1 MERIRRNLF
10 AKYAMVLG
18 ISLIAAAS
26 GQASVTKVG
35 NGDDGAD
42 LETLTQITSGP
53 ILEAR
58 KRAIE
63 TVKQLNA
70 NGIPGMGLLIPELE
84 HSNLFMATK
93 DVHPTG
99 EPQGSLEIS
108 ADKGFV
114 YARTFAEP
122 YAATR
127 FFPIAAT
134 LTADQLV
141 ALHIHEA
148 LHRSLPPDIRTDEN
162 KVMHLTMAMTSPGAS
177 YDRVF
182 QVASLYINADA
193 SNTAQHSPQRFAPM
207 PETQLHSTVSI
218 EPIDLPSKSRTE
230 VKVGTEFY
238 TSMAYG
244 WRPGATNELQLK
256 TSLGGYRQ
264 IGSYAVEPAFRFR
277 TKVFRE
283 IEQGVGIGLGTTS
296 YDFEGRIKLDEE
308 TVVGPLV
315 RFTAKSLTEPS
326 YSFGDRDISTVG
338 GFYRNK
344 SEGSYLETT
353 VFYSFGSTAG
363 KDEYSSTKFNPILS
377 LTGRAGVKYNYLY
390 IGGLFDVHSS
400 EGREL
405 SQIEQENSNN
415 GYYSQPTPGLM
426 RPGFRII
433 AVGPELGL
441 EGKSFNFRLYAKTI
455 LNPSQGTFDDLGD
468 NMDRGS
474 GAALLGTSF
483 AMAF

>member
-1 MERIRRNLF
+1 MEKIRMNLF

-18 ISLIAAAS
+18 LSLIAAAP
-26 GQASVTKVG
+26 GYASVTKVG

-53 ILEAR
+53 ILAAR
-58 KRAIE
+58 QRAIE

-99 EPQGSLEIS
+99 EQQGSLEIS

-182 QVASLYINADA
+182 QVASLYINVDVA
-193 SNTAQHSPQRFAPM
+193 NTAQRSPQRFAPM
-207 PETQLHSTVSI
+207 PEAQLNSTVSI
-218 EPIDLPSKSRTE
+218 EPIILPSKSRTE
-230 VKVGTEFY
+230 VKVGTEMY
-238 TSMAYG
+238 SEAAYG
-244 WRPGATNELQLK
+244 WRAGATNEIQLK

-264 IGSYAVEPAFRFR
+264 IGSYAVEPVFRFR
-277 TKVFRE
+277 AKIFRE
-283 IEQGVGIGLGTTS
+283 VERGLGLGTTS
-296 YDFEGRIKLDEE
+296 YEVEGRIKLDEE
-308 TVVGPLV
+308 TVAGPLL
-315 RFTAKSLTEPS
+315 RFTAKSLDEPA
-326 YSFGDRDISTVG
+326 YTFGDRDITTVG
-338 GFYRNK
+338 AFYRNIGE
-344 SEGSYLETT
+344 SSYFESTA
-353 VFYSFGSTAG
+353 FYSFGSTSG
-363 KDEYSSTKFNPILS
+363 KNEYYSAKYNPILS
-377 LTGRAGVKYNYLY
+377 LTGRAGMKYRYLY
-390 IGGLFDVHSS
+390 IGGLLDIHSS
-400 EGREL
+400 EGREI
-405 SQIEQENSNN
+405 SASEQEHSNG

-426 RPGFRII
+426 RPGFRIL

-441 EGKSFNFRLYAKTI
+441 EGKNFNLRLYAKTI
-455 LNPSQGTFDDLGD
+455 LNTSQGLFDDLGD
-468 NMDRGS
+468 VMDRGS
-474 GAALLGTSF
+474 GSALLGTSF

>member
-1 MERIRRNLF
+1 MEKIRMNLF

-18 ISLIAAAS
+18 WGLIAAAP
-26 GQASVTKVG
+26 GYASVTKVG

-53 ILEAR
+53 ILAAR
-58 KRAIE
+58 QRAIE

-84 HSNLFMATK
+84 HNNLFMATK

-99 EPQGSLEIS
+99 EQQGSLEIS

-182 QVASLYINADA
+182 QVASLYINADVT
-193 SNTAQHSPQRFAPM
+193 NTAQRSGQRPT
-207 PETQLHSTVSI
+207 PVLETQMNSTVSVA
-218 EPIDLPSKSRTE
+218 PIVLPSKSRTE
-230 VKVGTEFY
+230 VKMGVEVYSQGR
-238 TSMAYG
+238 YG
-244 WRPGATNELQLK
+244 WSPGITNELEVK

-264 IGSYAVEPAFRFR
+264 VGSFAVEPAFRFR
-277 TKVFRE
+277 AKMFSEAAR
-283 IEQGVGIGLGTTS
+283 GLGLGATS
-296 YDFEGRIKLDEE
+296 YEVEGRIKIDDE
-308 TVVGPLV
+308 TVAGPLV
-315 RFTAKSLTEPS
+315 RFTAKALDESG
-326 YSFGDRDISTVG
+326 YDWNDRDVTTVG
-338 GFYRNK
+338 AFYRNL
-344 SEGSYLETT
+344 SESSYFETT
-353 VFYSFGSTAG
+353 ASYSFGSTAG
-363 KDEYSSTKFNPILS
+363 KDEFQSAKYNSILS
-377 LTGRAGVKYNYLY
+377 LTGRTGLKYKYLY
-390 IGGLFDVHSS
+390 IGGLFDIHSS
-400 EGREL
+400 EGREI
-405 SQIEQENSNN
+405 SQSEQVNRQV
-415 GYYSQPTPGLM
+415 GYYAEPTPGLM
-426 RPGFRII
+426 RPGFRIL

-441 EGKSFNFRLYAKTI
+441 EGKSFNFRLYAKQI
-455 LNPSQGTFDDLGD
+455 LNSSSGIFDDLGD

-474 GAALLGTSF
+474 GNAVLGTSF